1 MTTTSAIVL
10 VGRPAS
16 RENRGVPW
24 LLLMAWAA
32 VFLNVMAFIG
42 LPTVVPIPPGAG
54 QLLTQG
60 ALPVALVIALM
71 MNPKGVLRPHVYLVG
86 FTLMAVLA
94 LAVSIHSEFVLG
106 STFRA
111 CRFLGFLSVLWLL
124 SPWFGRRDMSLL
136 RCHRICLIAVL
147 TMVITGAAISP
158 GLAFSFDGR
167 LSGVL
172 WPIPATQVA
181 HYAAVVFGT
190 TAILWMCQ
198 VLSGRNALIC
208 IGLSAVVLM
217 GTHTRTALIA
227 TAVGLAA
234 AGLSLFIGHS
244 RVRRTSLWA
253 TVLVVLTL
261 GVFANELKTWALRGQ
276 TSQEATDLTGRT
288 KVWDAVFGAP
298 RPRLNEIFGSGMSNM
313 SFEGLPID
321 SNWVGTYFDQ
331 GWVGVVLDATILVVL
346 LIVAATRERSP
357 HRAIAIFLIVYCL
370 FASITETGLSNPSPY
385 LLDLAVAASLIL
397 PRQDVAR

>member
-1 MTTTSAIVL
+1 MCTW
-10 VGRPAS
+10 S
-16 RENRGVPW
+16 R
-24 LLLMAWAA
+24 
-32 VFLNVMAFIG
+32 
-42 LPTVVPIPPGAG
+42 
-54 QLLTQG
+54 
-60 ALPVALVIALM
+60 
-71 MNPKGVLRPHVYLVG
+71 

-94 LAVSIHSEFVLG
+94 LAVSIHSEFMLG

-111 CRFLGFLSVLWLL
+111 CRFLGFLAVLWLL

-147 TMVITGAAISP
+147 TMVIAGAAISP

-198 VLSGRNALIC
+198 VISGRNALVC
-208 IGLSAVVLM
+208 VGLSAVALM
-217 GTHTRTALIA
+217 GAHTRTALIA
-227 TAVGLAA
+227 TAVGLAV
-234 AGLSLFIGHS
+234 AGLSLFVGHS

-253 TVLVVLTL
+253 TVLVVVTL

-288 KVWDAVFGAP
+288 KVWDAVFSAP
-298 RPRLNEIFGSGMSNM
+298 RPRLNQIFGSGMSDM
-313 SFEGLPID
+313 SFKGLPID

-331 GWVGVVLDATILVVL
+331 GWVGVVLDATAL
-346 LIVAATRERSP
+346 LRTPDRRRHA
-357 HRAIAIFLIVYCL
+357 RAITATGDRDLPHCL
-370 FASITETGLSNPSPY
+370 LPFRLDHGDRPQQPVAVPAGPGGGGKPDPAETGDGEMKTSIAHRRGLSRPPI
-385 LLDLAVAASLIL
+385 AVSSGLRVPWMPTA
-397 PRQDVAR
+397 